1 MFKKYSEID
10 FNIIKEAKK
19 RVEDKITKAK
29 LNPEQYPE
37 ETELINIINN
47 QLKIIEENL
56 LVEKPDLVNTP
67 YTLQLKKLEN
77 IFKFIQNN
85 IEKNCGEELVNLS
98 ALDTS
103 IIKIKREEQNAER
116 AVKDVLYNRSNKIQ
130 DTDISQNT
138 ALWCYEIIRQDI
150 SEKCLDMLQ
159 EAKKEQMNILS
170 EYSII
175 KYCEII
181 KQELYK
187 WWVDYGKNNK
197 M

>member
-103 IIKIKREEQNAER
+103 IIKIKREEENAER
-116 AVKDVLYNRSNKIQ
+116 VVEDFLYNRSNKIQ

-138 ALWCYEIIRQDI
+138 AL
-150 SEKCLDMLQ
+150 
-159 EAKKEQMNILS
+159 
-170 EYSII
+170 
-175 KYCEII
+175 
-181 KQELYK
+181 
-187 WWVDYGKNNK
+187 
-197 M
+197 

>member
-56 LVEKPDLVNTP
+56 LVKEPDLVNTP

-85 IEKNCGEELVNLS
+85 IEKNSCEELINFS

-116 AVKDVLYNRSNKIQ
+116 TVKDFLYNRSNKIQ
-130 DTDISQNT
+130 DTDIS
-138 ALWCYEIIRQDI
+138 
-150 SEKCLDMLQ
+150 
-159 EAKKEQMNILS
+159 
-170 EYSII
+170 
-175 KYCEII
+175 
-181 KQELYK
+181 
-187 WWVDYGKNNK
+187 
-197 M
+197 

>member
-56 LVEKPDLVNTP
+56 LVKEPDLVNTP

-103 IIKIKREEQNAER
+103 IIKIKREEENAER
-116 AVKDVLYNRSNKIQ
+116 VVEDFLYNRSNKIQ

-138 ALWCYEIIRQDI
+138 AL
-150 SEKCLDMLQ
+150 
-159 EAKKEQMNILS
+159 
-170 EYSII
+170 
-175 KYCEII
+175 
-181 KQELYK
+181 
-187 WWVDYGKNNK
+187 
-197 M
+197 